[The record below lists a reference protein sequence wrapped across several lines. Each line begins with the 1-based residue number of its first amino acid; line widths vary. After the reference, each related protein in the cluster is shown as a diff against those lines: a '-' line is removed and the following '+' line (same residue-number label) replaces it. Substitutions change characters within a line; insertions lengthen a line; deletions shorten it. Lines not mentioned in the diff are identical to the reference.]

1 MSNEQQ
7 GTTRTGEKPFD
18 YHPAD
23 NWYKVEVQHDEYT
36 FEDLYR
42 RHVADIAIDIH
53 HALDS
58 GALAVKVTRV

>member
-1 MSNEQQ
+1 VSNERQV
-7 GTTRTGEKPFD
+7 TRTGEKPFD

-23 NWYKVEVQHDEYT
+23 NWYRVEVQHDEYT

-53 HALDS
+53 GAFGN